1 MDPILLSRSN
11 FLGLITYGG
20 NKLNFSFGRVR
31 GGQRGGGEDLN
42 ENKHIYIFA
51 FIPLHHHI
59 TIYSPLPCLQ
69 YHTHPHKVPFL
80 IVNFILHQGKLS
92 MPMHVHL

>member
-31 GGQRGGGEDLN
+31 GGQRGGEDLN
-42 ENKHIYIFA
+42 KNKHIYIFA

-69 YHTHPHKVPFL
+69 YPIPYHPYENQ
-80 IVNFILHQGKLS
+80 IKLKWRKQN
-92 MPMHVHL
+92 VQIYVIFNLF

>member
-31 GGQRGGGEDLN
+31 GGQRGGGGGFKRKQTHL
-42 ENKHIYIFA
+42 YFC
-51 FIPLHHHI
+51 
-59 TIYSPLPCLQ
+59 IYSITSSYNNIFTSSMPPIPNPLPPL
-69 YHTHPHKVPFL
+69 
-80 IVNFILHQGKLS
+80 
-92 MPMHVHL
+92 